1 MENLKIIFAGNTTLI
16 GRWEE
21 GAYLRK
27 GTLYNPRTIAFGVD
41 PQNRPIIGMQILVGS
56 PDSIEVINPSLMYD
70 VKDEVIVNLYIKS
83 TTNIDIAKSFN
94 NVRSIKSRNN

>member
-21 GAYLRK
+21 GAYPLK
-27 GTLYNPRTIAFGVD
+27 GILHKPRAIAFGTD
-41 PQNRPIIGMQILVGS
+41 PQNRPIIGIQILVGD
-56 PDSIEVINPSLMYD
+56 PDRIEVINPILMYD

-83 TTNIDIAKSFN
+83 TTNIDIAKDLS
-94 NVRSIKSRNN
+94 NVRPFKSRDN